1 MTRPRSLPPL
11 QDRGLT
17 TLLDALGVPVDD
29 REMATL
35 VWLAGWDPDAVD
47 RIARMIRRSRR
58 PAVWSEQTVRDAV
71 TNVLQSLRA
80 AGHDSLAD
88 DGGRDDVRAAL
99 AAAGIEAGAIR

>member
-1 MTRPRSLPPL
+1 MTGDQQAQSYRDLH
-11 QDRGLT
+11 
-17 TLLDALGVPVDD
+17 DALGGINLDAG
-29 REMATL
+29 EQATL
-35 VWLAGWDPDAVD
+35 GWLAGWPAHTTD

-99 AAAGIEAGAIR
+99 AAAGIEPGAIR